1 MKRKD
6 RRSYNE
12 IPFLKKDLVE
22 KYCSSRFNFET
33 AENAISNAEEN
44 IEKSQ
49 KKLAEMD
56 DVDDMIKEWFDAF
69 VSINNYK
76 IEIGME
82 SKAYYMERMEKYGK
96 LVISDYDED
105 LEKLYANYKININ

>member
-6 RRSYNE
+6 RRSY
-12 IPFLKKDLVE
+12 KDLVE

-49 KKLAEMD
+49 KKLAEID
-56 DVDDMIKEWFDAF
+56 DGDGMIKEWFDAF

-76 IEIGME
+76 IEMGIE
-82 SKAYYMERMEKYGK
+82 SKSYYVERMEKYGK
-96 LVISDYDED
+96 LLVKDYGED
-105 LEKLYANYKININ
+105 LEKLYGNYKININ